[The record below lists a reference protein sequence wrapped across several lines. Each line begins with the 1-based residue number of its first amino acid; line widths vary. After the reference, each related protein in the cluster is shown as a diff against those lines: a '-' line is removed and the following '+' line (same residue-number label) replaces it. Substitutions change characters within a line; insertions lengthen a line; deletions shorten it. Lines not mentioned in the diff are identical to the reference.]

1 MTQKK
6 DDTSKADEKLIT
18 FVPAITFTG
27 YPQPY
32 KTNRKGALFQA
43 EVESEPVPQSFVDLM
58 REKGLVAD
66 KKSTAQASDK

>member
-6 DDTSKADEKLIT
+6 DDTPKADDKLVT

-32 KTNRKGALFQA
+32 KSNRKGVLFQA
-43 EVESEPVPQSFVDLM
+43 EVESEPVPQSFADLM
-58 REKGLVAD
+58 REKGLVVD
-66 KKSTAQASDK
+66 KKSTSQASDK